1 MWFRF
6 RNNIPTFFYN
16 LHFLVSAITMLRRSN
31 LDSSWAVDAELLLRM
46 STQACLE
53 KINGQRNQQTPLSA
67 KSYVIS
73 GEQFCP
79 ITPIGAA
86 THKAQKMLELL
97 RVDYR
102 HIDTDFDRLLTHC
115 RDNPKLFI
123 NDRGELY

>member
-1 MWFRF
+1 
-6 RNNIPTFFYN
+6 
-16 LHFLVSAITMLRRSN
+16 MLRRSN

-46 STQACLE
+46 STQSCLE

-86 THKAQKMLELL
+86 THKAQKMAELL
-97 RVDYR
+97 RVDFR
-102 HIDTDFDRLLTHC
+102 HIDTDFDRLLAHC

-123 NDRGELY
+123 NDRGRDF